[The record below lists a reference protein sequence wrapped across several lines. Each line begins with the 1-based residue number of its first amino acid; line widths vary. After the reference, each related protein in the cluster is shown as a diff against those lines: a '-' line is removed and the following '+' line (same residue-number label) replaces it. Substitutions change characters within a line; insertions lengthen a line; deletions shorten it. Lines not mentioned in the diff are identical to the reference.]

1 MALLKDPFIKRAD
14 AEASS
19 VNMAGYVNDV
29 LERYTD
35 AVDAMEVDF
44 PSEDAMSTLKWNS
57 YPFFRGLEK
66 LEGIFPPG

>member
-14 AEASS
+14 AEATS

-44 PSEDAMSTLKWNS
+44 PSDDATSTLK
-57 YPFFRGLEK
+57 
-66 LEGIFPPG
+66 